1 MERPR
6 GLGWGTG
13 HGFLRSPALSG
24 ELLWTRL
31 GAKMEGLRDGA
42 ADFMGKE
49 GVSLQE
55 PSPGCPPLAWFLG
68 WCVGAWGW
76 ECGLDRKF
84 LCCPEIFEP
93 VIGAV
98 TAGGRCGREFKRNQ
112 PKALSALSA
121 ASWEKPRAAETC
133 PDSQKE
139 PAFGC
144 NVMQMAGPVPCGVW
158 RLLRCLHT
166 GPQSQPSP
174 DLWMGEEVCVPPAMF
189 VQS

>member
-1 MERPR
+1 MDTNSRP
-6 GLGWGTG
+6 GAAW
-13 HGFLRSPALSG
+13 
-24 ELLWTRL
+24 

-42 ADFMGKE
+42 ADFLGRE

-55 PSPGCPPLAWFLG
+55 PSLGCLPLAWFLG
-68 WCVGAWGW
+68 WCVGAEFEVAGR
-76 ECGLDRKF
+76 GARLNGKF
-84 LCCPEIFEP
+84 LCCPETFEP

-121 ASWEKPRAAETC
+121 ASWEKPGAAETC

-139 PAFGC
+139 SAFGC
-144 NVMQMAGPVPCGVW
+144 NVMQMAGPVPCGFW

-174 DLWMGEEVCVPPAMF
+174 DLWMGEEVCAISYVC
-189 VQS
+189 SKLSLCSG